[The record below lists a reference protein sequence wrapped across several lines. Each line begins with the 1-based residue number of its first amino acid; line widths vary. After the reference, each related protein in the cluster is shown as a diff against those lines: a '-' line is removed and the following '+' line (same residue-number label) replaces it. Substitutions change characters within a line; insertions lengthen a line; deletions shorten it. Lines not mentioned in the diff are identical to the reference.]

1 MERNI
6 RLSEKMFMACLGAM
20 LLFLLL
26 HDWVPLGPFND
37 PASVRRENTTGEL
50 LLVTVVNG
58 LSVGFLLL
66 LAGLFAGKKYPLWLR
81 SWFVIHSGLILAG
94 AAEAWRLPYLFG
106 ADEKRLQ
113 RDQAMFGGTRSFLPE
128 LNGITADILH
138 AAFHSVLLFSLL
150 LAVYLFVTKIN
161 EKPGFLPGFF
171 FPKDADRRQP
181 SPPFRSKAGGISH
194 RFPGGPGGRP
204 AVFNNRP
211 PMHAREPSSSGT
223 GGPVRPPIHKTTGT
237 SS

>member
-26 HDWVPLGPFND
+26 HDWVPLGRFND

-58 LSVGFLLL
+58 LSVDTLLL

-81 SWFVIHSGLILAG
+81 SWFVIHSVLILAG
-94 AAEAWRLPYLFG
+94 AAKAWRLPYLFG

-113 RDQAMFGGTRSFLPE
+113 RNQAMFGGTHSFLPE

-138 AAFHSVLLFSLL
+138 AAFHSLLLFSLL
-150 LAVYLFVTKIN
+150 LAVYLFVTKI
-161 EKPGFLPGFF
+161 E
-171 FPKDADRRQP
+171 
-181 SPPFRSKAGGISH
+181 
-194 RFPGGPGGRP
+194 
-204 AVFNNRP
+204 
-211 PMHAREPSSSGT
+211 
-223 GGPVRPPIHKTTGT
+223 
-237 SS
+237 